1 MFYMRF
7 LVAFFCL
14 LQVPVL
20 AQKISYSEP
29 SSDFV
34 RNTNFEVI
42 GKVGVNYLVYVNFR
56 TKHELIVFDN
66 AMKEVSR
73 VPMTYMPDR
82 VINVDLLNVKDSA
95 YLFYQYQK
103 KSIVYCAY
111 VKFDQTGKTSYEPV
125 VIDTALV
132 KSSTDNKIFNVLFS
146 DDKQKVCVF
155 KLLNQKDKNF
165 IFSTNVYTQ
174 QMLLLKSSRFD
185 FPMVEKNDF
194 LTPFFMDND
203 GNMVFGKFVRTGSSE
218 GDNISKFAL
227 CIKPLQVD
235 SAQVFWLTPDTKIF
249 LDDIKIKI
257 DNFNKRYLMTS
268 LYSDKK
274 RNNIDGVYTM
284 VFDRTEGKQINAA
297 STPFNDE
304 LRNDAKGEATTK
316 TAFNDF
322 FVQNIIVKKDG
333 GFIVNMESNYQQSRG
348 NNFNRW
354 DYYGSPYSTG
364 FGSSYDYYSF
374 NNNNWGGYRPGGLVS
389 VRYAADNIVVLSF
402 DRDAKLLWSNTLRKS
417 QWQDD
422 GDYAISYSILN
433 SGEAL
438 HYLYNQQERSI
449 SLLSSQSITPEG
461 KVIRNPTFK
470 NLDKGYD
477 FMPRYAK
484 QVGARSL
491 LVPCTFRQNLCFA
504 KLDLQ

>member
-1 MFYMRF
+1 MFCMRF

-14 LQVPVL
+14 LQMNSF
-20 AQKISYSEP
+20 AQKITYSEP
-29 SSDFV
+29 SSDYV

-42 GKVGVNYLVYVNFR
+42 GKVGANYLVYVNFR
-56 TKHELIVFDN
+56 SKHELVVFDN

-82 VINVDLLNVKDSA
+82 VINVDLLTVKDSA
-95 YLFYQYQK
+95 YLFFQFQK
-103 KSIVYCAY
+103 KSIVYCQY
-111 VKFDQTGKTSYEPV
+111 VKFDQMGKTSYDPV
-125 VIDTALV
+125 FVDTALV
-132 KSSTDNKIFNVLFS
+132 KSSVDNKIFNVLFS
-146 DDKQKVCVF
+146 DDKQKICVF
-155 KLLNQKDKNF
+155 KLLNQKDKNYV
-165 IFSTNVYTQ
+165 FSTNVYTQ
-174 QMLLLKSSRFD
+174 QMLLLKTSRFD
-185 FPMVEKNDF
+185 FPMIEKNDF
-194 LTPFFMDND
+194 VTSFFLDNE
-203 GNMVFGKFVRTGSSE
+203 GNMIFGKFVRTGSSE
-218 GDNISKFAL
+218 GDNISRFAL
-227 CIKPLQVD
+227 CIKALQAD
-235 SAQVFWLTPDTKIF
+235 STEIFWLTPDSKIF

-257 DNFNKRYLMTS
+257 DNYNKRYLMTS

-284 VFDRTEGKQINAA
+284 VFDKKEGKQINAA
-297 STPFNDE
+297 ATKFNDE

-348 NNFNRW
+348 GNFNRW
-354 DYYGSPYSTG
+354 DYYGNPYTS
-364 FGSSYDYYSF
+364 FNNLDYYSF
-374 NNNNWGGYRPGGLVS
+374 GNTNLAGYRPGTINS
-389 VRYAADNIVVLSF
+389 IRYAADNIVALSF
-402 DRDAKLLWSNTLRKS
+402 DKDAKLLWSNTLRKS

-433 SGEAL
+433 TGEAL

-470 NLDKGYD
+470 NLDKGYE

-491 LVPCTFRQNLCFA
+491 LVPCMYRQNLCFA

>member
-1 MFYMRF
+1 MFCMRF
-7 LVAFFCL
+7 LVVFLCL
-14 LQVPVL
+14 FQLEVA
-20 AQKISYSEP
+20 AQKIAYSEP

-42 GKVGVNYLVYVNFR
+42 GKVGANYLVYMNFR
-56 TKHELIVFDN
+56 TKHELVVFDN
-66 AMKEVSR
+66 AMKEINR
-73 VPMTYMPDR
+73 VQMTYMPDR
-82 VINVDLLNVKDSA
+82 VINVDLLTVKDSA

-103 KSIVYCAY
+103 KSIVYCQY
-111 VKFDQTGKTSYEPV
+111 VKFDQLGKTSYEPV
-125 VIDTALV
+125 FVDTALV

-146 DDKQKVCVF
+146 DDKQKICVF
-155 KLLNQKDKNF
+155 KLLNQKDRKYV
-165 IFSTNVYTQ
+165 FSTNVFTQ

-185 FPMVEKNDF
+185 FPMQEKNDF
-194 LTPFFMDND
+194 VTSFLLDND
-203 GNMVFGKFVRTGSSE
+203 GNLIFGKFVRTGSGE

-227 CIKPLQVD
+227 CIKPLQID
-235 SAQVFWLTPDTKIF
+235 SAEVYWLTPDTKIF
-249 LDDIKIKI
+249 LDDIKIRI
-257 DNFNKRYLMTS
+257 DNYNKRYLMTS

-284 VFDRTEGKQINAA
+284 VFDRKEGKQINAA
-297 STPFNDE
+297 ATKFNDE

-322 FVQNIIVKKDG
+322 FVQNMIVKKDG

-348 NNFNRW
+348 NAFNRW
-354 DYYGSPYSTG
+354 DYYTGNPYNST
-364 FGSSYDYYSF
+364 FSDLDYYTF
-374 NNNNWGGYRPGGLVS
+374 GNNNMAGFRPGNVNS

-402 DRDAKLLWSNTLRKS
+402 DKDAKLLWSNTLRKS

-422 GDYAISYSILN
+422 GDYVISYSILN
-433 SGEAL
+433 TGEAL

-449 SLLSSQSITPEG
+449 TLMSSQSITPEG

-470 NLDKGYD
+470 NLDKGYE

-484 QVGARSL
+484 QVGGRSVL
-491 LVPCTFRQNLCFA
+491 IPCSFRQNLCFA